1 MSSVFFYGS
10 LMSPV
15 VLIRVLLGSG
25 VSEQAKLEK
34 FKSIRLR
41 PASLKGYIRS
51 SLKGEDYP
59 AIVHTGKEQDKVAGI
74 LCEGLSKLD
83 VRALDTFEGEDYLRS
98 PVRVT
103 VDEDQTTVETDV
115 YHYVGDSTLLTY
127 AEWTLAEF
135 ISTGKEGKWLEDRV
149 MFYQVDL
156 VHLNP

>member
-1 MSSVFFYGS
+1 M
-10 LMSPV
+10 
-15 VLIRVLLGSG
+15 
-25 VSEQAKLEK
+25 
-34 FKSIRLR
+34 
-41 PASLKGYIRS
+41 
-51 SLKGEDYP
+51 
-59 AIVHTGKEQDKVAGI
+59 
-74 LCEGLSKLD
+74 
-83 VRALDTFEGEDYLRS
+83 
-98 PVRVT
+98 RVT